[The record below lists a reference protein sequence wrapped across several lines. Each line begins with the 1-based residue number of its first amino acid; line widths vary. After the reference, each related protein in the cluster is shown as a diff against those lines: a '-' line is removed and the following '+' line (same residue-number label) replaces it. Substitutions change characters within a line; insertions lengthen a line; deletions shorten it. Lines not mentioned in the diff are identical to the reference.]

1 MINDSDQILGD
12 RMSRTQSKEARIGG
26 AKAVVTPLYERLP
39 HGPHRLGTEEVIR
52 NQRTRMHGAM
62 IEAVAAN
69 GYEGTSVKQVVSLA
83 GVSRRS
89 FYEQFANKQECFLAT
104 YDVIAGRGAG
114 RVSAAYRAANG
125 GVEDR
130 MHAAFGELGQ
140 AIGTNW
146 NSANLVILEAPKVGA
161 PALLRL
167 RRASATFEQMLSA
180 TYEHGSTASPL
191 PAPVIRGIA
200 GGLHAAMSKCLREGS
215 PEMAPQLAEEMF
227 EWTLLFQTPSAKKLA
242 ERLSERARLALVQ
255 GRKAPNGTAAGA
267 HVTRERDDRTRLLE
281 QALRLAVLEGYRELS
296 APQIADAADVPIDAF
311 FEFFD
316 GKDACFIAALEMLG
330 DQLKDMASDPDLRGG
345 EWPQAVRRTIGELMR
360 YLAEHPIYAHT
371 IAEGAFAA
379 GPEAAARNLRMA
391 YSVAA
396 RLTEGAPEEA
406 RSVLVVQGV
415 AGALSHTI
423 RCQVASGQIQLL
435 SVLSDYLTYIV
446 LTPFIGAEA
455 AAALLVEE
463 DS

>member
-1 MINDSDQILGD
+1 
-12 RMSRTQSKEARIGG
+12 MSRTQSKG
-26 AKAVVTPLYERLP
+26 ASAGSSKAAVAPLYQRLP
-39 HGPHRLGTEEVIR
+39 HGPHRLGTEEVVR

-104 YDVIAGRGAG
+104 YDVIATRGAG
-114 RVSAAYRAANG
+114 RVAAAYRAADG
-125 GVEDR
+125 DVETR
-130 MHAAFGELGQ
+130 LHAAFGELGR
-140 AIGTNW
+140 AMSTNW

-167 RRASATFEQMLSA
+167 RRASATFEQMLAATFEHTSA
-180 TYEHGSTASPL
+180 ATPL
-191 PAPVIRGIA
+191 PGPVIRGIA
-200 GGLHAAMSKCLREGS
+200 GGLHAAMSSCLREGS
-215 PEMAPQLAEEMF
+215 AEAAPELANEMF
-227 EWTLLFQTPSAKKLA
+227 RWTLLFQTPAAKQLA
-242 ERLSERARLALVQ
+242 ERLSARARTALAE
-255 GRKAPNGTAAGA
+255 GRKAPSAASVNGRSGA
-267 HVTRERDDRTRLLE
+267 VRNERDRLLE
-281 QALRLAVLEGYRELS
+281 QALRLAVLEGYRDLS

-311 FEFFD
+311 FELFD
-316 GKDACFIAALEMLG
+316 GKDDCFLAALDMLG
-330 DQLKDMASDPDLRGG
+330 EQLKTLAMDPDLRGA
-345 EWPQAVRRTIGELMR
+345 EWPRAVRRTIRELMR
-360 YLAEHPIYAHT
+360 YLAENPIYAHT

-379 GPEAAARNLRMA
+379 GPDATARNLRLA
-391 YSVAA
+391 YGIAA
-396 RLTEGAPEEA
+396 RLTEGAPDEA

-415 AGALSHTI
+415 AGALSHTV

-446 LTPFIGAEA
+446 LAPFIGAEQ

-463 DS
+463 DA

>member
-1 MINDSDQILGD
+1 
-12 RMSRTQSKEARIGG
+12 MSRTQSKG
-26 AKAVVTPLYERLP
+26 ASAGSSKAAVAPLYQRLP

-104 YDVIAGRGAG
+104 YDVIAKRGAG
-114 RVSAAYRAANG
+114 RVAAAYRAADG
-125 GVEDR
+125 DVETR
-130 MHAAFGELGQ
+130 LHAAFGELGR
-140 AIGTNW
+140 AMSTNW
-146 NSANLVILEAPKVGA
+146 NSANLVILEAPKAGA

-167 RRASATFEQMLSA
+167 RRASATFEQMLAATFEHTSA
-180 TYEHGSTASPL
+180 ATPL
-191 PAPVIRGIA
+191 PGPVIRGIA
-200 GGLHAAMSKCLREGS
+200 GGLHAAMSSCLREGS
-215 PEMAPQLAEEMF
+215 AEAAPSLANEMF
-227 EWTLLFQTPSAKKLA
+227 RWTLLFQTPAAKQLA
-242 ERLSERARLALVQ
+242 ERLSTRARTALAE
-255 GRKAPNGTAAGA
+255 GRKAPSTASVNGSGAARDE
-267 HVTRERDDRTRLLE
+267 RERLLE

-311 FEFFD
+311 FELFD
-316 GKDACFIAALEMLG
+316 GKDDCFLAALDMLG
-330 DQLKDMASDPDLRGG
+330 EQLKALATDPDLRGA
-345 EWPQAVRRTIGELMR
+345 EWPRAVRRTIRELMR
-360 YLAEHPIYAHT
+360 YLADNPIYAHT

-379 GPEAAARNLRMA
+379 GPDATARNLRLA
-391 YSVAA
+391 YGIAA
-396 RLTEGAPEEA
+396 RLTEGAPDEA

-415 AGALSHTI
+415 AGALSHTV

-446 LTPFIGAEA
+446 LAPFIGAEQ

-463 DS
+463 DA